1 MTRTTRIASILI
13 AILILTAIYLP
24 AAGQRAAFQ
33 LVTNESFEAQNGAN
47 PSLSPWTLK
56 TPSGDKIACNDK
68 APSVQHGVCAF
79 MFKGSI
85 GESARLI
92 QRATN
97 LDMMNTALVQ
107 GPGSIDLQFKYYSD
121 KNASSLDARVKVK
134 YTMPGNPTVLIA
146 KKNSHITGKSDD
158 GGSVAWVG
166 RGLEQ
171 MVTVPQSAT
180 ILSVKYIFSNTSTAG
195 KLFIDEVYGVFY
207 TS

>member
-1 MTRTTRIASILI
+1 MTRTTRSIALLICVLTLVSTIASTVM
-13 AILILTAIYLP
+13 A
-24 AAGQRAAFQ
+24 RAAFQ
-33 LVTNESFEAQNGAN
+33 LVTNESFEAQINAE
-47 PSLSPWTLK
+47 PSLSPWIRK
-56 TPSGDKIACNDK
+56 TPSGDKIVCNDQ

-79 MFKGSI
+79 MFKGSA
-85 GESARLI
+85 GESMRLV
-92 QRATN
+92 QNATN
-97 LDMMNTALVQ
+97 VDMMNTALVQ

-146 KKNSHITGKSDD
+146 KNHSHITGKSDD

-171 MVTVPQSAT
+171 MVIVPQSAT
-180 ILSVKYIFSNTSTAG
+180 ILSVKYIFSNTSAAG
-195 KLFIDEVYGVFY
+195 KLYIDEVYGVFY

>member
-1 MTRTTRIASILI
+1 MTRTTRIASMLI
-13 AILILTAIYLP
+13 AILVLAAVCFP

-47 PSLSPWTLK
+47 PSLSPWKLK
-56 TPSGDKIACNDK
+56 APSGDKIVCNDK
-68 APSVQHGVCAF
+68 APGVQHGICAF
-79 MFKGSI
+79 MFKGST
-85 GESARLI
+85 GERARLVQSAI
-92 QRATN
+92 N
-97 LDMMNTALVQ
+97 VDMMNIALVQ

-134 YTMPGNPTVLIA
+134 YTMPGSSTVLTA

-171 MVTVPQSAT
+171 MISIPQNAT
-180 ILSVKYIFSNTSTAG
+180 ILNVKYIFSNTSTAG